1 MANQET
7 TQVIMLA
14 VLYTKQDFDYQLE
27 AVRGPPCQVML
38 LCTCQLLG
46 QCGWEALCVGAHQ
59 EVRRV
64 HFPGCPGQLQQ
75 ELGARSAEKVV
86 EVFWIWLLIVC
97 QWYPDIT
104 IAGVRSVLWLWQSAS
119 WTCLVPCT
127 PPPLRGEA
135 EPVPRSTTLPFH
147 STLIPLPQ
155 VFASFYTEQFLSVF
169 AITLSSAVTC
179 RGATDWRRR
188 RPAGGWVSSWLIFLS
203 LNTTITLVLRRVPL
217 KRQCRELSW
226 TRSG

>member
-46 QCGWEALCVGAHQ
+46 QCGREALCVGAHQ

-119 WTCLVPCT
+119 WMCLAPCT
-127 PPPLRGEA
+127 MYTPSSQRWGWTCPKI
-135 EPVPRSTTLPFH
+135 STTFH
-147 STLIPLPQ
+147 IAIPLHSHPSSTGLCKFLHRA
-155 VFASFYTEQFLSVF
+155 VSLCIRHHPFLSSNMQRSYR
-169 AITLSSAVTC
+169 LKEE
-179 RGATDWRRR
+179 
-188 RPAGGWVSSWLIFLS
+188 
-203 LNTTITLVLRRVPL
+203 TTSRRVSVIL
-217 KRQCRELSW
+217 INFSESEYYQHSSIA
-226 TRSG
+226 SGTIKKTM